1 MVHSVTKFTP
11 ADAMKP
17 SNTSEV
23 KFNLE
28 LKSRHSRK
36 YPNIAISDYVRVFK
50 KKDKL
55 DKERL
60 SNWSADKYKVIDIQE
75 SMGQQFYVLEGKAK
89 ALMRSE
95 ILLLD

>member
-1 MVHSVTKFTP
+1 M
-11 ADAMKP
+11 
-17 SNTSEV
+17 
-23 KFNLE
+23 
-28 LKSRHSRK
+28 
-36 YPNIAISDYVRVFK
+36 K

-75 SMGQQFYVLEGKAK
+75 SMGQKFYVLEGKAK

-95 ILLLD
+95 LLLLD